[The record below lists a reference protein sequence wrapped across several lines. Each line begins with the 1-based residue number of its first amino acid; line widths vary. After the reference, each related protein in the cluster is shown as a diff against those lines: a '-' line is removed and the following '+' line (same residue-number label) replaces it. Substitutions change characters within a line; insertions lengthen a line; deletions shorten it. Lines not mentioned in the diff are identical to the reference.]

1 MSLLDIYCK
10 FYIESADIQL
20 SLTPFPDTDT
30 KVFSIVDPL
39 ESKNNF
45 SLHLNVKNILRKKY
59 KIPNETL
66 VSLHKSNLQ
75 KAIRL
80 GNRAAALT
88 SLDWLF
94 RSHPIGLF
102 RRLSI
107 ILIED
112 SCLHLYSPL
121 IVIYSI
127 AYEYI
132 DIKFDKTIYSQ
143 LKQVVLDTIDNKIHQ
158 RTIVYKTEKKEDIDF
173 LQNLDKQRLFMFVRY
188 CYGGL
193 PGDMKMS
200 KQFIQ
205 VPNLYYTIPNT
216 DLLQVEID
224 KTEERYLNQ
233 AVDFHVFPNILTELA
248 SELERNKVY
257 IDKNTIKS
265 TMWNCR
271 SRTNFREDYVSEVP
285 EWWTKLQ
292 PYLDKL
298 SKQYWGIYLS
308 LDKVQLEPKDNKK
321 LKKPNTLTNYFS

>member
-45 SLHLNVKNILRKKY
+45 CLHLNLKNILRKKY

-94 RSHPIGLF
+94 NSHPIGLF
-102 RRLSI
+102 RRLPI

-132 DIKFDKTIYSQ
+132 DPKFDKIIYSQ
-143 LKQVVLDTIDNKIHQ
+143 LKQVVLDTIENKIHQ

-193 PGDMKMS
+193 PGDMKMLQ
-200 KQFIQ
+200 QFIQ
-205 VPNLYYTIPNT
+205 VPNLYYTVPNKS
-216 DLLQVEID
+216 LLKLEID
-224 KTEERYLNQ
+224 KNEVRYLLET
-233 AVDFHVFPNILTELA
+233 VDFHVFPNILTELQI
-248 SELERNKVY
+248 ELEKNKIH

-271 SRTNFREDYVSEVP
+271 SRSNFREEFVCVVPQWWNNLKPYV
-285 EWWTKLQ
+285 
-292 PYLDKL
+292 DKL
-298 SKQYWGIYLS
+298 SKQYWDIYLS
-308 LDKVQLEPKDNKK
+308 VKKVEI
-321 LKKPNTLTNYFS
+321 KKPNTLLNYFSK